1 MKLNIFLL
9 SAAALANA
17 ANGSAESAIDLGSAE
32 DFVILAK
39 TGISTVPASSISG
52 NIGVSPIAATAI
64 TGFNLKMDSG
74 GEFSTSTQFTGKAYA
89 PEYSADVKTALTT
102 AVGDMKTAYDDAS
115 SRPNEDDERINIGKD
130 DVSKGDLSGMSLTPG
145 VYTFGVDISFSEDIS
160 FDGGPDDVF
169 IIQTTGRLLQAEG
182 TQVILEKDGVQAK
195 NIFWQVGGEVK
206 VGAGSVLK
214 GVLLVKTKALFMAG
228 SSLDGRVFAQ
238 TACDLQKASIT
249 EV

>member
-17 ANGSAESAIDLGSAE
+17 ANGNAESAIDLGSAE
-32 DFVILAK
+32 DFVILAR

-74 GEFSTSTQFTGKAYA
+74 GEFSTAKEQITGKAYA
-89 PEYSADVKTALTT
+89 ADYAAPIPTELID
-102 AVGDMKTAYDDAS
+102 AVSDMETAYTNAAE
-115 SRPNEDDERINIGKD
+115 RPNEDDERINIGKD
-130 DVSKGDLSGMSLTPG
+130 DVKGDLSGMSLTPG

-169 IIQTTGRLLQAEG
+169 IIQTTGSLLQAEG
-182 TQVILEKDGVQAK
+182 TQVIIEKDGVQAK

-214 GVLLVKTKALFMAG
+214 GILLVKTKALFMAG

-238 TACDLQKASIT
+238 TRCDLQTASIT